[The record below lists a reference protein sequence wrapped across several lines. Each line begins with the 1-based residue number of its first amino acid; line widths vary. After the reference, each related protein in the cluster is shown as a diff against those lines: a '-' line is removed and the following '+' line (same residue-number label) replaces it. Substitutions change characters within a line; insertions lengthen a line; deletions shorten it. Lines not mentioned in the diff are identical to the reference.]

1 MSSPR
6 IEKSRYAGAGIPW
19 YWEVA
24 LAADDSTIATIRA
37 YALQTGAAQL
47 PDGVHPLHPTNYLL
61 AGEWTPAD
69 EDGVLIDFPF
79 PIRIGWP
86 ELAF

>member
-1 MSSPR
+1 
-6 IEKSRYAGAGIPW
+6 
-19 YWEVA
+19 VA

-61 AGEWTPAD
+61 VGEWMPAD

-79 PIRIGWP
+79 LIRIGWP